1 MNLTKNMD
9 ERCEFARNGCSYAE
23 FAEKFGMT
31 EKAAYSWMVNH
42 GFKADKV
49 RKKKEESIYGPRD
62 MVHAYYSLMAA
73 ILTDMTPEEA
83 MRAVSA

>member
-1 MNLTKNMD
+1 
-9 ERCEFARNGCSYAE
+9 
-23 FAEKFGMT
+23 
-31 EKAAYSWMVNH
+31 MVNH